1 MNTQMIIGGKQVGA
15 SDGAVS
21 QNINPSTGKSIGTVP
36 AATKDDVG
44 RALDFAVEGQKEWA
58 KVPLYDRIEIIYKFC
73 DLVEEKA
80 EEIGRAACLE
90 GGKLLREA
98 VNETKVMGYVF
109 KAFAE
114 GARNH
119 NGVSLPRGTEPRVK
133 DDVLFTVNEPLGI
146 IACIVPFNY
155 PLELYAHKVAPAL
168 LMGNAV
174 IIKPS
179 SYTPLAASI
188 VTGLLIEAGV
198 TPNAVQYITGSGGK
212 IGDWLTTS
220 PLISAISLT
229 GGTAAAVHIIEKSAH
244 NIPRLFFELG
254 GNDPLL
260 IFDDADIELAV
271 RESLGGRVTNAGQ
284 ICCCS
289 KRFIVHNSVKET
301 FTKKL
306 VEALGAIVPKDAADP
321 GAAMGPVVSESAAIE
336 IISQVEKTVAQGAK
350 CILGGKHEGAYVAPV
365 VLTDVTSSMDIS
377 SSMEIFGPVFPIIGF
392 DTMEEAIEIANNTP
406 YGLQGGVITA
416 DMKTAMKAA
425 MQLQCGAV
433 VINGSGNYRSAH
445 QPFGGYKL
453 SGLGR
458 EGICTTLDEMSQTK
472 TISFKGILA

>member
-1 MNTQMIIGGKQVGA
+1 MNTYMYIGGKQVGA

-21 QNINPSTGKSIGTVP
+21 QNINPSTGASIGTVP
-36 AATKDDVG
+36 AATKEDID
-44 RALDFAVEGQKEWA
+44 RALAFAVEGQKEWA
-58 KVPLYDRIEIIYKFC
+58 AVPLYERIEIVYRFC
-73 DLVEEKA
+73 ALAEERA

-90 GGKLLREA
+90 GGKLFREA
-98 VNETKVMGYVF
+98 VNEAKVMSYVF
-109 KAFAE
+109 RAFAE

-119 NGVSLPRGTEPRVK
+119 YGVSMPRGTEPRVK
-133 DDVLFTVNEPLGI
+133 DDVLFTVSEPLGI
-146 IACIVPFNY
+146 VACIVPFNF

-198 TPNAVQYITGSGGK
+198 NPKAVQYVTGSGAK
-212 IGDWLTTS
+212 IGDWLTAS
-220 PLISAISLT
+220 PLVSAVSLT
-229 GGTAAAVHIIEKSAH
+229 GGTAAAVHIIEKSAS

-254 GNDPLL
+254 GNDPLV
-260 IFDDADIELAV
+260 IFGDADVDLAV
-271 RESLGGRVTNAGQ
+271 REAVGGRLTNAGQ

-289 KRFIVHNSVKET
+289 KRFIVHNSVREE

-306 VEALGAIVPKDAADP
+306 VDALGAVTPKDAMDAD
-321 GAAMGPVVSESAAIE
+321 AVMGPVVSEAAAEE
-336 IISQVEKTVAQGAK
+336 IIRQIGKTVEQGAE
-350 CILGGKHEGAYVAPV
+350 CVLGGTREGAYVCPT
-365 VLTDVTSSMDIS
+365 VLTGVTPLMDIS
-377 SSMEIFGPVFPIIGF
+377 GEMEIFGPVFPIIGF
-392 DTMEEAIEIANNTP
+392 DTAEEALEIANGTP

-425 MQLQCGAV
+425 MELQCGAV

-458 EGICTTLDEMSQTK
+458 EGILTTLDEMSQTK